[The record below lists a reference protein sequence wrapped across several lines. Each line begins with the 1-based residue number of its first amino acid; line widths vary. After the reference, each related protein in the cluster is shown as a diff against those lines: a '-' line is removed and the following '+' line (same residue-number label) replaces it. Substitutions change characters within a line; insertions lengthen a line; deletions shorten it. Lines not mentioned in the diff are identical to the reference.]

1 MTISNF
7 VNELKII
14 GIEIDDEKL
23 DKLNKYYEL
32 LIEWNEKINLTGITK
47 KEDVYLKHF
56 YDSLTLFKIINLN
69 KVDTLCDIGTGA
81 GLPGIVLK
89 IVFPNINITLVDSLN
104 KRINFLNEVIS
115 KLDLKGINTICSRIE
130 EYGIDNRNIYDIVV
144 ARAVAS
150 LPILLEY
157 SIPLLKVNGSF
168 IAMKGNNDELNNLN
182 TIYDKLNIKLG
193 NIINF
198 KLPFEF
204 SNRSLIEFIK
214 IGETNRKYPRKFVD
228 IKNKP
233 IL

>member
-1 MTISNF
+1 MTISDF
-7 VNELKII
+7 VNELKTI

-56 YDSLTLFKIINLN
+56 YDSLTLFQIINLN
-69 KVDTLCDIGTGA
+69 KIDTLCDIGTGA